1 MKFSVSPVVRVAV
14 EAHNPS
20 ELPKLVE
27 GLKRLSKSDPMVQV
41 CKECVKKGLKID
53 ILVYCVAKSIFVYH
67 YTTAAQW
74 ASLYT
79 SLSSIF
85 IYL

>member
-14 EAHNPS
+14 ECKNPS

-41 CKECVKKGLKID
+41 RMCPVFLLNFNVKIHFRML
-53 ILVYCVAKSIFVYH
+53 
-67 YTTAAQW
+67 
-74 ASLYT
+74 
-79 SLSSIF
+79 
-85 IYL
+85 